1 MAMSPND
8 PKTWAEVVEIAFKIG
23 ALVLAG
29 GWTIFG
35 FYIFRQR
42 EKDVA
47 DLRKVELEARQL
59 ELATRRLAVVRT
71 EITATTHR
79 SLDGAG
85 YCILAD
91 VSLTNAGTS
100 ETRVQWIGEPPA
112 FTIRHAS
119 FGPDGSASFTKPPID
134 MRVRQARDPNAD
146 ALSHVLRAGTTER
159 FAFAAYV
166 GQPGVY
172 LLSFRGALAPED
184 RSVSIGAG
192 TAPHNPVSWTA
203 RRYVVVRE
211 PTDHVKTTNAGS

>member
-1 MAMSPND
+1 MSSND
-8 PKTWAEVVEIAFKIG
+8 LKTWAEVVEIAFKIG
-23 ALVLAG
+23 ALMLAG
-29 GWTIFG
+29 GGTIFG

-42 EKDVA
+42 EKAVA

-59 ELATRRLAVVRT
+59 ELATRRLAVVRA

-79 SLDGAG
+79 SLDSAG

-91 VSLTNAGTS
+91 VSLTNAGTF
-100 ETRVQWIGEPPA
+100 ETRIKWVGEPPA
-112 FTIRHAS
+112 FTIRHTS
-119 FGPDGSASFTKPPID
+119 FGPDGAPSFTKPPIE
-134 MRVRQARDPNAD
+134 MRVRQARDPNAE

-166 GQPGVY
+166 DQPGVY

-192 TAPHNPVSWTA
+192 IAPYNPVSWTA
-203 RRYVVVRE
+203 RRYVIVGE
-211 PTDHVKTTNAGS
+211 PTDHAKTTNADT